1 MSIINQISQSQLSS
15 KSGKGGITNNSNNI
29 TNYDNTL
36 VTTRGQGNVISQ
48 IEPPNQSNLSPE
60 PGETNQQSYLI
71 TNID

>member
-1 MSIINQISQSQLSS
+1 MSILNQTSQSQLSV
-15 KSGKGGITNNSNNI
+15 KGKKGGIAINSKNI

-48 IEPPNQSNLSPE
+48 IELPNQSNLSLE
-60 PGETNQQSYLI
+60 PGETNDQSYLN

>member
-1 MSIINQISQSQLSS
+1 MSILNQTSQSQLSV
-15 KSGKGGITNNSNNI
+15 KGKKGGIDINSKNI

-48 IEPPNQSNLSPE
+48 IELPNQSNLSLE
-60 PGETNQQSYLI
+60 PGETNDQSYLN